1 MKPLLTIV
9 IPCYNEQDNIPGV
22 LTEVEAYCRANNFYC
37 IIVNDGS
44 SDNSAGE
51 LAKFK
56 SDVITVCTHSR
67 NKGYGSAI
75 KTGIRKAKTRYI
87 VTIDADGQ
95 HTLSDINIMLERM
108 INENA
113 DICIG
118 NRNKQGSTV
127 MRNFAKSLIVRFSKM
142 FLKIKIDD
150 LNSGMKM
157 YRANVVKYLEKWAPN
172 GMPFSD
178 VIALLFHQFRYKII
192 EQPINIKPR
201 ELGTSTISYKT
212 AIETV
217 SEILYLIIHFMPF
230 RFFGF
235 IGLSMFTFGIL
246 WGAPFVFHNL
256 GITAGTALCILS
268 GLIFMGFG
276 ILLDIM
282 VRYRFENFSPEIP
295 EDSEDA

>member
-1 MKPLLTIV
+1 
-9 IPCYNEQDNIPGV
+9 
-22 LTEVEAYCRANNFYC
+22 
-37 IIVNDGS
+37 
-44 SDNSAGE
+44 
-51 LAKFK
+51 
-56 SDVITVCTHSR
+56 
-67 NKGYGSAI
+67 
-75 KTGIRKAKTRYI
+75 
-87 VTIDADGQ
+87 
-95 HTLSDINIMLERM
+95 
-108 INENA
+108 
-113 DICIG
+113 
-118 NRNKQGSTV
+118 
-127 MRNFAKSLIVRFSKM
+127 M